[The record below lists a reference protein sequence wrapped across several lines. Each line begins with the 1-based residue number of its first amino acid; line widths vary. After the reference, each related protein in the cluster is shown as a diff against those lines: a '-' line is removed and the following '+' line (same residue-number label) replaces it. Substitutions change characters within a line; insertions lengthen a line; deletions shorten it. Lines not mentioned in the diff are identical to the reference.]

1 MVNRFIVKISFGWK
15 LSSVLV
21 LAGLI
26 IPMHSFAQGEAL
38 KHAFATEFFQAFR
51 QNDEQKM
58 TFYFADSLVVNE
70 AIHLMRQGRK
80 HETSDFKD
88 DSNYHQE
95 QSVAR
100 KMYIQN
106 LTRNHASLEA
116 LGIDWANVRLDS
128 AVMQLKKNTPT
139 LKGFQAEIFFNDY
152 VMRLNIVLFDS
163 VRNRFFC
170 LDPEVP
176 VLHRK
181 LGFNVGKL
189 KNLTNTTAAVEFRD
203 TETGEKLKITPNK
216 KEAIEPNLPGA
227 MAEEKDEATLS
238 KKTSDMDSKTIYS
251 VVESLPQFPGGE
263 ENMKEFIMANLV
275 YPSVAVENEIEGK
288 VIVQFIV
295 NQIGEIEDVEIL
307 RPLEGGCSQAA
318 IDVVKRMPNWIP
330 GKQNGKAVRV
340 RMRLPIAF
348 RLK

>member
-1 MVNRFIVKISFGWK
+1 
-15 LSSVLV
+15 
-21 LAGLI
+21 
-26 IPMHSFAQGEAL
+26 
-38 KHAFATEFFQAFR
+38 
-51 QNDEQKM
+51 
-58 TFYFADSLVVNE
+58 
-70 AIHLMRQGRK
+70 
-80 HETSDFKD
+80 
-88 DSNYHQE
+88 
-95 QSVAR
+95 
-100 KMYIQN
+100 
-106 LTRNHASLEA
+106 
-116 LGIDWANVRLDS
+116 
-128 AVMQLKKNTPT
+128 
-139 LKGFQAEIFFNDY
+139 
-152 VMRLNIVLFDS
+152 MRLNIVLFDS

-307 RPLEGGCSQAA
+307 RPLGGGCSQAA

-330 GKQNGKAVRV
+330 SKQNGKAVRV